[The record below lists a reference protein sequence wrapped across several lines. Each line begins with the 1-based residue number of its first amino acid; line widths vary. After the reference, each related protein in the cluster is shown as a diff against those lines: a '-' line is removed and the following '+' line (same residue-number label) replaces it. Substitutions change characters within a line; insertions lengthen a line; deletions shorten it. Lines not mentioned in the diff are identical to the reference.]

1 MSLADGYGNIL
12 TTRSAEARDQYE
24 SAVALFLGANHE
36 GLAVFLNCVAADPQ
50 FALGHAGLARALMSA
65 GRTSDAKDALKT
77 AQSLAFNV
85 TSRERDHIAATELAF
100 SGQSAKALHAIRAH
114 LSDHPRDVLL
124 AQMCASVFGLI
135 AFSGEVGHEASL
147 LAFTESLLPYYDED
161 WWMMATHAVSL
172 CETGQ
177 IAASE
182 ALMARS
188 LALNPRNANGAHFR
202 SHALYERGETTVG
215 RQYLTAWV
223 EDYDDRGVLHG
234 HLNWHLALWALQDG
248 DEAAMWDIL
257 DGSVGPGASK
267 GLAINILTDTASIL
281 HRAEIAGYAVD
292 PARWMAASE
301 YAAQY
306 FPNPGQSFVDL
317 HAAIAHAMSGKGDR
331 LARLAESSTGYAGDL
346 LAPVSQAFGHIA
358 HGRWNDALDAL
369 VPVLPEAERFG
380 GSRAQRDLVELAY
393 VNVLMKLGLIEEARR
408 TLKTRRPVLSDAPPV
423 LGLT

>member
-1 MSLADGYGNIL
+1 MSLADGYGNTL
-12 TTRSAEARDQYE
+12 TTRSAEARDHYE
-24 SAVALFLGANHE
+24 SAVTLFLGANRE
-36 GLAVFLNCVAADPQ
+36 GLAAFSHCVAADPQ
-50 FALGHAGLARALMSA
+50 FALGHVGLARALMSA

-77 AQSLAFNV
+77 AESLAFDV
-85 TSRERDHIAATELAF
+85 TSRERDHIAATGLVF
-100 SGQSAKALHAIRAH
+100 SGQSAKARQAIRAH

-135 AFSGEVGHEASL
+135 AFSGEAGHEASL
-147 LAFTESLLPYYDED
+147 LAFTESLLPHYGED

-182 ALMARS
+182 VLMARS
-188 LALNPRNANGAHFR
+188 LALNPRNANGAHFK
-202 SHALYERGETTVG
+202 SHALYERGETTAG
-215 RQYLTAWV
+215 RQYLTTWV
-223 EDYDDRGVLHG
+223 QDYDDRGVLHG
-234 HLNWHLALWALQDG
+234 HLNWHLALWALHDG
-248 DEAAMWDIL
+248 DEGAMWAIL

-267 GLAINILTDTASIL
+267 GLPINILTDTVAIL

-292 PARWMAASE
+292 PRRWTAASE

-306 FPNPGQSFVDL
+306 FPNPGQSFADL

-331 LARLAESSTGYAGDL
+331 LARLAESSSGYAGDL
-346 LAPVSQAFGHIA
+346 LAPVSLAFGHIA
-358 HGRWNDALDAL
+358 RGRWSDALDAL
-369 VPVLPEAERFG
+369 VPVLPVAERFG

-393 VNVLMKLGLIEEARR
+393 VNVLMKLGLVEEARR

-423 LGLT
+423 SGLT